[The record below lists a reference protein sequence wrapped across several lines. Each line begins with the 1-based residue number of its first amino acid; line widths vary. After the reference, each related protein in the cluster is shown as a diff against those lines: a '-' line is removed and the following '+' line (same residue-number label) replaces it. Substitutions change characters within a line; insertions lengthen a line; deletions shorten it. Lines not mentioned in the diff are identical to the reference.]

1 MVQRVRRLPEPKS
14 GNPFIDTNAYTP
26 WMCSMKQLVGMVML
40 LPIRMALNVL
50 LFIPAMYC
58 CVWLAS
64 RGWKPG
70 KHLKPWQRFIMAH
83 ILRPIVRL
91 WLLVVFGYWRISVRG
106 KRASATDAPF
116 TVIAPHSTVMDTWM
130 FLLYTYGSMVSQRE
144 AANYPFVYRVAL
156 ACEPIWVERSGG
168 AGGGTRTASSTL
180 EEMEKRLRL
189 PGRWLPICVYPE
201 GTRHNANAML
211 GYKTG
216 AFQPGL
222 PVQPVLFK
230 FNKPEDSIWPKGVI
244 SPNMSFI
251 RAMSRLWATCD
262 VEYLP
267 VYLPSKEERDDA
279 QLFALN
285 VQNEMAKALTL
296 PTTDFSLEDFHLT
309 RKAMAAGLPRD
320 AALIEYNLINR
331 LHNIRLPDL
340 KVVLE
345 RFIQMN
351 TSKSG
356 VVGSNEFM
364 MHLAWPIRE
373 HALLLFKEYDTCSD
387 GREELRY
394 REYVVGTLD
403 LATKVPNAAQVVSDA
418 FEALSDGQDQL
429 STTGILDAMHRRGF
443 SDVSTDSVERFLYKM
458 SQSSDLSVSGFASY
472 VESNPDLNILLVWYL
487 RGTATD
493 V

>member
-1 MVQRVRRLPEPKS
+1 MARGVRRLPEPAKS
-14 GNPFIDTNAYTP
+14 GNPFVHRIDYTI
-26 WMCSMKQLVGMVML
+26 WMYVKLFAGVLLL
-40 LPIRMALNVL
+40 LPIRLLLTPVFMLALYV
-50 LFIPAMYC
+50 
-58 CVWLAS
+58 CVRLS
-64 RGWKPG
+64 SSGWKPG
-70 KHLKPWQRFIMAH
+70 QHMQPWQKYIVTTIAP
-83 ILRPIVRL
+83 PIVRL
-91 WLLVVFGYWRISVRG
+91 WVFCAFGFYHVPVKGR
-106 KRASATDAPF
+106 RASAAEAPI
-116 TVIAPHSTVMDTWM
+116 TVVAPHSCIMETWM
-130 FLLYTYGSMVSQRE
+130 VMLFTYGMVIS
-144 AANYPFVYRVAL
+144 RVENQNFPYVSSCIK
-156 ACEPIWVERSGG
+156 ACEPIWVGG
-168 AGGGTRTASSTL
+168 SVRGGSTV
-180 EEMEKRLRL
+180 EEMTKRITS
-189 PGRWLPICVYPE
+189 PGRWLPIVIFPE
-201 GTRHNANAML
+201 GTTHNADAL
-211 GYKTG
+211 LSFKTG
-216 AFQPGL
+216 AFQPGY
-222 PVQPVLFK
+222 PVQPVIFR
-230 FNKPEDSIWPKGVI
+230 FGKPQVGVWGNHGNTVPKIVLLLMCQWH
-244 SPNMSFI
+244 NTFE
-251 RAMSRLWATCD
+251 

-267 VYLPSKEERDDA
+267 VYRPSEEERQDA
-279 QLFALN
+279 RLYSRN
-285 VQNEMAKALTL
+285 VRAVMTKAADL
-296 PTTDFSLEDFHLT
+296 PCMDYSREELSLMEKVHG
-309 RKAMAAGLPRD
+309 AGLPLD
-320 AALIEYNLINR
+320 AALIEYDLINR
-331 LHNIRLPDL
+331 LFGVRLPAL
-340 KVVLE
+340 QVVLE